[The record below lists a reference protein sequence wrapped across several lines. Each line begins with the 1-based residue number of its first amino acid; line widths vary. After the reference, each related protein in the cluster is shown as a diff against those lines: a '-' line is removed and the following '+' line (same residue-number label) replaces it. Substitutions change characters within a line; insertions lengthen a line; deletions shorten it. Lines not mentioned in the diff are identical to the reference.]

1 MKRLG
6 GWIAK
11 GMKGGKP
18 MWYLLLVIFLMS
30 LLLAKAV
37 AQEEKQLDRV
47 AAKTQVRRTIVVSVP
62 DRKLALIEN
71 EQVVKVYN
79 VAVGADGSPS
89 PNGTFRISQRLTNP
103 TYYHPHVVIPP
114 GPDNPLGTRWIG
126 LGLKGFGI
134 HGTNAPRSIG
144 RAASH
149 GCIRMRRADLEQL
162 FEAVRPG
169 DVVEIHAERDAQVMA
184 VFGSPATT
192 PAVVEQA
199 PVAVSA
205 GAQ

>member
-18 MWYLLLVIFLMS
+18 MWYVLLAILLMS

-37 AQEEKQLDRV
+37 AQEEKKLDRV
-47 AAKTQVRRTIVVSVP
+47 AEKTQVRRTIVVSVP
-62 DRKLALIEN
+62 DRKLALLRNGE
-71 EQVVKVYN
+71 VVAVYN
-79 VAVGADGSPS
+79 VAVGTDGSPS
-89 PNGTFRISQRLTNP
+89 PTGTFRISQRLTHP
-103 TYYHPHVVIPP
+103 TYYHRHVVIPP

-144 RAASH
+144 KAASH
-149 GCIRMRRADLEQL
+149 GCIRMRRADLERL

-169 DVVEIHAERDAQVMA
+169 DVVEIHAERDAQVAA
-184 VFGSPATT
+184 VFGSPTG
-192 PAVVEQA
+192 PAVVAQV
-199 PVAVSA
+199 PIAVGA
-205 GAQ
+205 GQ